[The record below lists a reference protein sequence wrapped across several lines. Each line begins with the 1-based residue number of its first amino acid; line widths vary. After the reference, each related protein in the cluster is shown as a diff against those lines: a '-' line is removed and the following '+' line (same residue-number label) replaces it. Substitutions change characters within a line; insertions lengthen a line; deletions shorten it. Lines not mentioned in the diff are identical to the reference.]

1 MNGNNKSVFLH
12 KILIVL
18 SILIFLNR
26 LASAQ
31 VVFKTES
38 IHVGFKLNP
47 TFGYLKLKDGGALK
61 SDGLKLGFSFAGTAD
76 YLFTKNLGL
85 SAEFALSTINGGT
98 VSASMVSQTQAGNML
113 EVQKLDKVLYKLAY
127 IELPLAIKI
136 RTNTIGEAALLY
148 LKFGIDPAFKL
159 ASSSVATS
167 STNGIPTIIGGTN
180 DARSIRFFRA
190 SFLAGLGY
198 DYRFSRDF
206 TFTSGLLFNDGFT
219 HINSAG
225 NASMTNSFMAIEFG
239 VYF

>member
-1 MNGNNKSVFLH
+1 MNGNNKSVFLK

-26 LASAQ
+26 LACAQ
-31 VVFKTES
+31 VVLKTENV
-38 IHVGFKLNP
+38 HLGFKLNP
-47 TFGYLKLKDGGALK
+47 TFGYLKLKDQGSLK

-85 SAEFALSTINGGT
+85 STEFAISTINGGT
-98 VSASMVSQTQAGNML
+98 VSSSMVSQTQPGNML
-113 EVQKLDKVLYKLAY
+113 SVQKLDKILYKIAY
-127 IELPLAIKI
+127 LELPLALKI

-167 STNGIPTIIGGTN
+167 STDGIPTIIGGTN

-198 DYRFSRDF
+198 DYRFNRDF
-206 TFTSGLLFNDGFT
+206 TFTSGLLFNNGFT
-219 HINSAG
+219 RINKADNVSI
-225 NASMTNSFMAIEFG
+225 TNSFLAIEFG

>member
-1 MNGNNKSVFLH
+1 MNGNNKSVFLQ

-31 VVFKTES
+31 VVFKTENL
-38 IHVGFKLNP
+38 HLGFKLNP
-47 TFGYLKLKDGGALK
+47 TFGYLNLKDQGPLK

-85 SAEFALSTINGGT
+85 STEFAISTINGGT

-113 EVQKLDKVLYKLAY
+113 TVQKLDKVLYKLTY
-127 IELPLAIKI
+127 LELPLAIKI

-159 ASSSVATS
+159 ASSSVASS
-167 STNGIPTIIGGTN
+167 STNGIPTIIGGTD
-180 DARSIRFFRA
+180 DAKSIRFFRT

-198 DYRFSRDF
+198 DYRFNRNF
-206 TFTSGLLFNDGFT
+206 TFTSGLLFNNGFT
-219 HINSAG
+219 HINNAG